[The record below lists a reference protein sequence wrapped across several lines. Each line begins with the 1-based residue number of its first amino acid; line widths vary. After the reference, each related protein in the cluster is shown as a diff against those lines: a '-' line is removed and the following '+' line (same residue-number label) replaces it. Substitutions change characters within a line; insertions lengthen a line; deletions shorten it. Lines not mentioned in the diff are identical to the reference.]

1 MLYLCCV
8 VSFFPAL
15 SGVDE
20 HAIYTMEV
28 TMNKITM
35 NTINTQTRVGQIII
49 LLCLAVA
56 ALVGGFVVAILNSEW
71 PYVSRTVMGL
81 GVLVA
86 IAMTV
91 PAILLINRQA
101 KQNEDRITRLE
112 LIIESLEANDPK

>member
-1 MLYLCCV
+1 
-8 VSFFPAL
+8 
-15 SGVDE
+15 
-20 HAIYTMEV
+20 MEV